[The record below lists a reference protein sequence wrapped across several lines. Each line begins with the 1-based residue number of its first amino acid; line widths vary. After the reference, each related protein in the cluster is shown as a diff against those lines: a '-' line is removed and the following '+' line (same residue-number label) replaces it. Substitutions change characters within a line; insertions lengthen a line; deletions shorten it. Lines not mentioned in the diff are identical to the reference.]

1 MDEKTLYERLG
12 GYDAIRAV
20 VDNLLPRLQADE
32 LLGRFWQNRGDDG
45 IAREKQLLA
54 DFLANVSG
62 GPMYY
67 TGRGMVRAHKG
78 MGISEA
84 DWMVFVGHLRAT
96 LEFFDLPKN
105 EFNDVIGFIEG
116 LKKEILV

>member
-1 MDEKTLYERLG
+1 MSDGTLYTRLG

-32 LLGRFWQNRGDDG
+32 LLGRFWQNRGADG
-45 IAREKQLLA
+45 IAREKQLLV

-84 DWMVFVGHLRAT
+84 DWTVFVGHLKAT
-96 LEFFDLPKN
+96 LKAFNLPEK
-105 EFNDVIGFIEG
+105 EFNDVVGFIES
-116 LKKEILV
+116 LKEEILV